1 MSQTSKQKVISIIGG
16 GSWGTVIA
24 VILAENNPDYQVKIW
39 VYEKSVV
46 NSIRNKRE
54 NIQYLPGILLPQN
67 ISASNSIREV
77 TQGSNIIILNT
88 PSKVVPEISQ
98 KLNKYVSEN
107 AIFSVMTKGFCKV
120 DNQVFTISQTVENS
134 IPKLKGKVLAIYGP
148 SHAEEVINR
157 YHTCLNI
164 AGRAGYSRKIIS
176 KLLSN
181 DFLQCRETDDILGVE
196 VGGTLKN
203 PAAIAAGMISVLPK
217 CGDNLAGALISEALK
232 EMLRLG
238 KILKAKDETIIDIS
252 GLGDLVAT
260 ALSEHS
266 RNRRFGIE
274 ISNQIVKNK
283 KSLDIFEKL
292 VLRFRPEDIIEKLSK
307 KLNYLAEGAFAIEPL
322 IELAEQHNI
331 SIPVYKSL
339 HEVLLNKKDP
349 ALLIE
354 TIKNPGKYEQL
365 YSETKILISDR
376 KKGLE
381 KVKGHVYNRI
391 ITDRTVEKFTSGKT
405 KNGGFVHTIEET
417 LFNLNEFKNDFAVKK
432 NRKLK
437 KTEAKI
443 IDTID
448 DNNFKKSIKSL
459 ARIYSSNITDN
470 FNSFFKW
477 FFLKYLQLGN
487 FIRAISRT
495 RGNFIITGKIEKIKN
510 IEKSANIIYLP
521 TFKYLHDFLVAIHAI
536 NKMRFPFPRFFVSRD
551 IVTST
556 RNKFLLK
563 IAGGF
568 IVDPD
573 RLSNI
578 IYKETLSEYISVMV
592 EHGAPILYFPQQYP
606 DPKSKIT
613 ALYDD
618 FFEMILESIYRHT
631 VEIVLVPIEISYI
644 DKPNIEKGKDLS
656 VFSFMKYSVNVN
668 FSDPLFVSE
677 YTMQKDPVRKIKK
690 VIKKIWNDDAVDN
703 PLGIRI
709 KSDEELL

>member
-1 MSQTSKQKVISIIGG
+1 MAQTIKQKIISIIGG
-16 GSWGTVIA
+16 GSWGTATA

-46 NSIRNKRE
+46 NSIRNRRE
-54 NIQYLPGILLPQN
+54 NSQYLPGVLLPKN
-67 ISASNSIREV
+67 IFPSSSIREV
-77 TQGSNIIILNT
+77 AQDSHIIILNT

-98 KLNKYVSEN
+98 KLNKYVTDN
-107 AIFSVMTKGFCKV
+107 TIFSVMTKGFCKV
-120 DNQVFTISQTVENS
+120 NNKVFTISQTVENT

-157 YHTCLNI
+157 FHTCLNI
-164 AGRAGYSRKIIS
+164 AGSVGHSRKILS
-176 KLLSN
+176 KLFSN

-203 PAAIAAGMISVLPK
+203 PAAIAAGMISVMPK
-217 CGDNLAGALISEALK
+217 CGDNLSGALISEALK
-232 EMLRLG
+232 EMIRLG
-238 KILKAKDETIIDIS
+238 RIFNAKDETIIDIS

-260 ALSEHS
+260 ALSDHS

-274 ISNQIVKNK
+274 ISNQIIKNK
-283 KSLDIFEKL
+283 KNLDIFEKL

-307 KLNYLAEGAFAIEPL
+307 KVNYLAEGAFAIEPL
-322 IELAEQHNI
+322 IELARQHKVP
-331 SIPVYKSL
+331 IPVYRSL

-349 ALLIE
+349 TLLIE
-354 TIKNPGKYEQL
+354 TIKNPEKFEQL

-391 ITDRTVEKFTSGKT
+391 ITDRIVDKFTNRKT
-405 KNGGFVHTIEET
+405 TNGVFSYTIEET
-417 LFNLNEFKNDFAVKK
+417 LSNLNEFTKEFSETK

-443 IDTID
+443 L
-448 DNNFKKSIKSL
+448 DNISENDLQKSIKSL
-459 ARIYSSNITDN
+459 AKIYSSSITDN
-470 FNSFFKW
+470 FNSFINW
-477 FFLKYLQLGN
+477 FFLRYIQLGN
-487 FIRAISRT
+487 IFKKISMR
-495 RGNFIITGKIEKIKN
+495 RGNFVITGKIDKIRN
-510 IEKSANIIYLP
+510 IDKSANIIYLP
-521 TFKYLHDFLVAIHAI
+521 TFRNLHDFLIAVHAI
-536 NKMRFPFPRFFVSRD
+536 NKMGLPFPRFFVNRE
-551 IVTST
+551 IFTSA
-556 RNKFLLK
+556 RNKLLIK
-563 IAGGF
+563 LAGGF

-592 EHGAPILYFPQQYP
+592 EHGVPVLYFPQNNP
-606 DPKSKIT
+606 DPNSRIT
-613 ALYDD
+613 TVPDD
-618 FFEMILESIYRHT
+618 FFEIILESIYRHT

-644 DKPNIEKGKDLS
+644 DKPEIETGKDFSLLS
-656 VFSFMKYSVNVN
+656 HMKNSVNIN
-668 FSDPLFVSE
+668 FSDPLCVSE
-677 YTMQKDPVRKIKK
+677 YTMQKNPVQKIKN

-703 PLGIRI
+703 PMGIKI